1 MIEGVR
7 WKVSCKRT
15 KSPVLSHWII
25 IALEASDIL
34 RDKFSMRVIIQWP
47 KRQKKK
53 KKVVASFI
61 SEYKPWP
68 AFSHTVKSNN
78 LKS

>member
-53 KKVVASFI
+53 KKLLRVLSQSINRGQPFLTQLNRI
-61 SEYKPWP
+61 
-68 AFSHTVKSNN
+68 T
-78 LKS
+78 